1 MRCETIYLTE
11 RFPQLKEN
19 TCNPKVEV
27 YLPEPMREMGWEN
40 KKQPCILIC
49 PGGGYGFVS
58 QREAEPIALKFLEQG
73 YNVFVLTYSI
83 APHRFPQQLRE
94 VAASLEL
101 IHQNADEWLCD
112 VERVA
117 IVGFSAGGH
126 LAAHYSNAYDCSEV
140 REIFPDSKPVQAT
153 ILAYPVITSKEVYIH
168 KGSFVNLLGEIPQDI
183 DNRFS
188 CENLVTDK
196 TPPTFLWH
204 TASDNVVPV
213 ENSLLYA
220 MELSKH
226 KIPFEMHVYPEGPHG
241 MATADELTCGK
252 EYLLTNAVR
261 THEWIEAV
269 KNWLKMIWKK

>member
-1 MRCETIYLTE
+1 MRCETIYLAE

-27 YLPEPMREMGWEN
+27 YLPEPMREMGWGN

-126 LAAHYSNAYDCSEV
+126 LAAHYSNAYDCAEV
-140 REIFPDSKPVQAT
+140 REIFPDSKSVQAT
-153 ILAYPVITSKEVYIH
+153 ILAYPVITTKQVYIH

-252 EYLLTNAVR
+252 EYLLTNAAR
-261 THEWIEAV
+261 THEWIDEV
-269 KNWLKMIWKK
+269 KNWLKTTWKK